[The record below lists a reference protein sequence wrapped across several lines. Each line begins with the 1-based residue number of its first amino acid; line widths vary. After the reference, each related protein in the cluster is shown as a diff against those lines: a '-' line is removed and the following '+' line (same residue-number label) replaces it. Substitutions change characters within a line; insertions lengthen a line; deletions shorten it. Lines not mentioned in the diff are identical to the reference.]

1 MDQTWL
7 NEAQSKEYRHGW
19 VRAQIEI
26 DLPLQIR
33 ALRKQRGLTQPQ
45 LAELTGMKQSRFSI
59 LERPGAASFTLE
71 TLRRLAEGFDVALI
85 VRFAPFSELLRLSER
100 FNPDA
105 FNVPSFEEE
114 LERSAFVEAET
125 GKEMKSHRLV
135 EANDKS
141 WTHFTKAEPLSISKN
156 CETPTMQSRLSGIA
170 LEMRQRPPKQT
181 LTEST
186 IEQGLTG
193 NHWSGGRVA

>member
-114 LERSAFVEAET
+114 LESSAFVEAET
-125 GKEMKSHRLV
+125 GKEIKSHPLV
-135 EANDKS
+135 EANDRS
-141 WTHFTKAEPLSISKN
+141 GTHFSKAEPLSMSKSKHG
-156 CETPTMQSRLSGIA
+156 ETPMQFHHVPEG
-170 LEMRQRPPKQT
+170 RQRPPKQT
-181 LTEST
+181 LEPR
-186 IEQGLTG
+186 LMG
-193 NHWSGGRVA
+193 NRCGGSIAA